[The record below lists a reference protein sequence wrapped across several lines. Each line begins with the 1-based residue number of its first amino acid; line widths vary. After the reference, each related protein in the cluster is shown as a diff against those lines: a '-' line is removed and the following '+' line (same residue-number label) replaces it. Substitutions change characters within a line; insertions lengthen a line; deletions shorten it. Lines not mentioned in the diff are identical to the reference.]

1 MNTLKVWLDSNVIYS
16 DQVMDEK
23 HDQEFINIAT
33 LDNIIEAQ
41 LVGSILKEHDIPHRI
56 RSFHDTAY
64 DGLFQFQMGWG
75 ALWAPVSFKGEILEI
90 LHDVRSKG
98 FDF

>member
-1 MNTLKVWLDSNVIYS
+1 MLETHLIYA
-16 DQVMDEK
+16 DQNMDKKYE
-23 HDQEFINIAT
+23 QSFVNIAI

-41 LVGSILKEHDIPHRI
+41 LVDSILEEHDIPHRI

-75 ALWAPVSFKGEILEI
+75 ALWAPVSYKAEILEI
-90 LHDVRSKG
+90 LNDVRSKD
-98 FDF
+98 FDI

>member
-1 MNTLKVWLDSNVIYS
+1 MN
-16 DQVMDEK
+16 EK
-23 HDQEFINIAT
+23 YEQTFVNIAI

-41 LVGSILKEHDIPHRI
+41 LIDSILKEHDIPHRI

-75 ALWAPVSFKGEILEI
+75 SLWAPVSSKAEILEI
-90 LHDVRSKG
+90 LHDVRSKD
-98 FDF
+98 FDIFEER

>member
-1 MNTLKVWLDSNVIYS
+1 MNEI
-16 DQVMDEK
+16 DE
-23 HDQEFINIAT
+23 QEFINIAT

-41 LVGSILKEHDIPHRI
+41 LIDSILSEQNIPHLI

-75 ALWAPVSFKGEILEI
+75 ALWAPLSNKQEILEI
-90 LHDVRSKG
+90 LDDVRSQNHAIQE
-98 FDF
+98 

>member
-1 MNTLKVWLDSNVIYS
+1 MNERD
-16 DQVMDEK
+16 
-23 HDQEFINIAT
+23 DQEFVSIAT

-41 LVGSILKEHDIPHRI
+41 LIDSILNENDIPHRI

-75 ALWAPVSFKGEILEI
+75 ALWAPVSFKAEILEI
-90 LHDVRSKG
+90 LNDVRFNN
-98 FDF
+98 FDFQDG

>member
-1 MNTLKVWLDSNVIYS
+1 MNEI
-16 DQVMDEK
+16 DE
-23 HDQEFINIAT
+23 QEFINIAT

-41 LVGSILKEHDIPHRI
+41 LIDSILSELNISHQI

-75 ALWAPVSFKGEILEI
+75 ALWAPVSSKTEILEI
-90 LHDVRSKG
+90 LHDVRSKD
-98 FDF
+98 FDI

>member
-1 MNTLKVWLDSNVIYS
+1 
-16 DQVMDEK
+16 MDKKYE
-23 HDQEFINIAT
+23 QTFVNIAI

-41 LVGSILKEHDIPHRI
+41 LVDSILKERDIPHRI

-75 ALWAPVSFKGEILEI
+75 ALWAPASSKAVILEI
-90 LHDVRSKG
+90 LHDVRSKD
-98 FDF
+98 FDIFEER

>member
-1 MNTLKVWLDSNVIYS
+1 MNEI
-16 DQVMDEK
+16 DEQK
-23 HDQEFINIAT
+23 FINIAT

-41 LVGSILKEHDIPHRI
+41 LIDSILSEQNISHQI

-75 ALWAPVSFKGEILEI
+75 ALWAPLSNKQEIIEILD
-90 LHDVRSKG
+90 DVRSQNHAIQE
-98 FDF
+98 

>member
-1 MNTLKVWLDSNVIYS
+1 MNEQD
-16 DQVMDEK
+16 
-23 HDQEFINIAT
+23 DQEFVSIAI

-41 LVGSILKEHDIPHRI
+41 LIDSILNEQEIPHRI

-75 ALWAPVSFKGEILEI
+75 ALWAPVSSKAVILEI
-90 LHDVRSKG
+90 LNDVRFKN
-98 FDF
+98 FDFQDDG

>member
-1 MNTLKVWLDSNVIYS
+1 
-16 DQVMDEK
+16 MDKKYE
-23 HDQEFINIAT
+23 QSFVNIAI

-41 LVGSILKEHDIPHRI
+41 LVDSILEEHDIPHRI

-75 ALWAPVSFKGEILEI
+75 ALWAPVSYKAEILEI
-90 LHDVRSKG
+90 LNDVRSKD
-98 FDF
+98 FDIFEER